1 MEMIRELKSCL
12 VCYAHD
18 HMDDLNIIEMGQV
31 VDMIKDLCEV
41 ERHESAPANHHGA
54 SDTMK

>member
-1 MEMIRELKSCL
+1 MIRELKSCL

-18 HMDDLNIIEMGQV
+18 HMDDLSITEMGYV

-41 ERHESAPANHHGA
+41 ERHESAPANHRGA